1 MDNGTHLYVNQAFN
15 LLYILETSDTL
26 DGFLTDEELG
36 QLRLQVIA
44 EWNDI
49 DSPYMVSLKSR
60 DRSVNME
67 TLISGQRMFR
77 ESKESNE
84 TTSHRKQ

>member
-77 ESKESNE
+77 DSKESNE

>member
-15 LLYILETSDTL
+15 LLYIWETSDTL
-26 DGFLTDEELG
+26 DRFLTDNELG

-49 DSPYMVSLKSR
+49 DSPYIAALKST

-67 TLISGQRMFR
+67 ALIQGQRMF
-77 ESKESNE
+77 KDN
-84 TTSHRKQ
+84 